1 MNTRSSP
8 ATSATIGPSSPA
20 KRGRW
25 RDWQPA
31 VQPAADSAASI
42 PAAAAPAAGGFVSA
56 TADEPPTTPVE
67 PDPADVAHASA
78 VLNQAGVRMI
88 HFDDVRAI
96 GIWSDLDG
104 PVIRKALQTLGKH
117 GPPVRYLD
125 GADVPARYKLRL
137 VEGEAVPTHVLA
149 EMQREPKEPWKVRD
163 RMLQEMGWGAETS
176 SWAQWKAAELNRLFH
191 QQGVTG
197 QPGRI
202 TAATVLQGERQQQR
216 QDSILAVSAK
226 PEPTKPTKPPLEQG
240 SL

>member
-8 ATSATIGPSSPA
+8 ATSATIAPSSPT

-25 RDWQPA
+25 RDWQPG
-31 VQPAADSAASI
+31 VQPTADSAAST
-42 PAAAAPAAGGFVSA
+42 PAVAAPVAGCFVSAPAA
-56 TADEPPTTPVE
+56 EPPIAPVE

-88 HFDDVRAI
+88 HFNDVRAI

-104 PVIRKALQTLGKH
+104 PEIRKALRALGLH
-117 GPPVRYLD
+117 QLPVHYLD
-125 GADVPARYKLRL
+125 GAVVPARYKLRR

-149 EMQREPKEPWKVRD
+149 EMERQPREPWKVRD
-163 RMLQEMGWGAETS
+163 RMLQEMGWAAETA

-202 TAATVLQGERQQQR
+202 TAATVLHGERQQQC
-216 QDSILAVSAK
+216 QDPNPSVSAQ

>member
-1 MNTRSSP
+1 
-8 ATSATIGPSSPA
+8 
-20 KRGRW
+20 
-25 RDWQPA
+25 
-31 VQPAADSAASI
+31 
-42 PAAAAPAAGGFVSA
+42 
-56 TADEPPTTPVE
+56 
-67 PDPADVAHASA
+67 
-78 VLNQAGVRMI
+78 MI